1 MLTAVDHSVQGRLL
15 QRVCFDSAC
24 GYEPPPLR
32 RVTSTAVSQAPSPP
46 SAVFGFHGAF
56 VRFAWRMQSCPI
68 AQQVPIRLYV
78 CPHAAVCVLILMQSC
93 PIAQQVP
100 IRLYMCPHAAVCVSS
115 CCNMCV
121 LMLLYVCPLDAIYV
135 SSRCCMCP
143 HTATYVSSCC
153 YICPHTVIY
162 ASACCYLQA
171 LYGGAI
177 PWCINCQ
184 PGKYAAVEG
193 ARFCASCAS
202 GKWSAERSSVC
213 TSCPAGK
220 TTLPPPMLA
229 GAPEACQVLQRS
241 LLALLVHKYE
251 Y

>member
-1 MLTAVDHSVQGRLL
+1 MLTDVDHSVQGRLL

-24 GYEPPPLR
+24 GYEAPPLR
-32 RVTSTAVSQAPSPP
+32 RVTSTAVSALSPP

-56 VRFAWRMQSCPI
+56 VRFAWTMLSCPI

-78 CPHAAVCVLILMQSC
+78 G
-93 PIAQQVP
+93 
-100 IRLYMCPHAAVCVSS
+100 PHAAVCVSA
-115 CCNMCV
+115 CCYTCV
-121 LMLLYVCPLDAIYV
+121 LMLLYVCPHAAIPVASYCYVCVRILLYMCPHAAMHV
-135 SSRCCMCP
+135 SSYCYMCP
-143 HTATYVSSCC
+143 HTAIHASSCC
-153 YICPHTVIY
+153 YIQV
-162 ASACCYLQA
+162 

-177 PWCINCQ
+177 PWCIDCQ

-193 ARFCASCAS
+193 ARFCASCGS
-202 GKWSAERSSVC
+202 GKWSPARSSAC

-229 GAPEACQVLQRS
+229 GTPEACQVLPRS
-241 LLALLVHKYE
+241 LLALLVQRYE